1 MKHNQSQFLLV
12 ALISILL
19 SFCMSC
25 SDASIPSEVQK
36 LHSAAERG
44 DPNAMAFLG
53 HRYMTG
59 DGVPIN
65 YTEALKWFERGT
77 AQGKLVCENCLAWL
91 LATCPDDRIRDGSRA
106 VILAE
111 KVVAKDRSS
120 ANMDTLAAAY
130 AEVGSF
136 SQAIR
141 TQEEATSKLS
151 VEEGIIDRLTRYSG
165 YRDRLESYRDHK
177 PWRKP

>member
-1 MKHNQSQFLLV
+1 MKHKQSRFLL
-12 ALISILL
+12 AAPISILL

-36 LHSAAERG
+36 LRSAAERG
-44 DPNAMAFLG
+44 DPNAMAALG

-59 DGVPIN
+59 DDVPLN

-77 AQGKLVCENCLAWL
+77 AQEKLVCENCLAWL
-91 LATCPDDRIRDGSRA
+91 LATCPDDRIRDGKRA

-111 KVVAKDRSS
+111 KVVAKDRSA

-141 TQEEATSKLS
+141 TQEEAISKLS
-151 VEEGIIDRLTRYSG
+151 VEEGIDRLTRYSG
-165 YRDRLESYRDHK
+165 YRDRLESYRDHQ